1 MPPLEPRTLGRLV
14 AVAVPSLA
22 AATGIVWLLEDQL
35 GVPNASAVYL
45 LAVVATAIGS
55 GTVGAIASAIAGI
68 VLYDFLF
75 TQPLHTL
82 VISDP
87 DEWLNLVLLLFVALV
102 VGQLTALQ
110 RARAEVA
117 KARER
122 EAVELFRVS
131 RALATRRST
140 PAVLPEIA
148 QILEGA
154 IGMERVWISLG
165 RDDATERLAAE
176 SRADLRGGS
185 DGGLRRPPTSIPH
198 QVLRRTP
205 GDDPAQWVR
214 VHPPLAGRTRTARE
228 SLLTFRVRIEFGET
242 QLGSVW
248 GELSS
253 HQPAPDR
260 TATRLLA
267 AAADQVGQA

>member
-22 AATGIVWLLEDQL
+22 AATGLVWLLEDQL

-68 VLYDFLF
+68 VLYDYLF

-110 RARAEVA
+110 RSRAEVA

-154 IGMERVWISLG
+154 TGMARVWISLG

-176 SRADLRGGS
+176 SRADAPSS
-185 DGGLRRPPTSIPH
+185 DGQSRRPPTSMPH

-214 VHPPLAGRTRTARE
+214 VHPPLAGRSRALRE
-228 SLLTFRVRIEFGET
+228 AGMTLRVRVEVGQT
-242 QLGSVW
+242 QLGSLW
-248 GELSS
+248 GELRS
-253 HQPAPDR
+253 HEPLPDR
-260 TATRLLA
+260 TATRLL
-267 AAADQVGQA
+267 G